1 MVPPGGTGYVQVC
14 DGFANK
20 KIKELISELEEI
32 HYDQHEAE
40 WKAGKFTVGDR
51 RVLLAQWTL
60 EAYNALHKKYG
71 HLIVKA
77 FKQVSLSLNPNGSK
91 D

>member
-1 MVPPGGTGYVQVC
+1 
-14 DGFANK
+14 
-20 KIKELISELEEI
+20 LEEI

-51 RVLLAQWTL
+51 RVLLAHWVL
-60 EAYNALHKKYG
+60 EAYNVLHEKYG

-77 FKQVSLSLNPNGSK
+77 FEQVGLSLNPDGFE